1 MKTHRLPPGVWPVM
15 LTPFDIEG
23 RVDWIGYRSLIEFYL
38 GHGVAGLFATCL
50 SSEVQHLTADE
61 QVELAAEAVEVVA
74 DRVPVVAGA
83 VADTDAADLAEFVR
97 RIGGTGVDAV
107 VLGAG
112 TLCPVDADEA
122 AWRLAF
128 ERLMEVTPGIRL
140 GLYECPW
147 PNHRI
152 LSAETL
158 GWLAETGR
166 VFFHKDTSCNADA
179 LAAKLAAVRGTPLN
193 LYNAHTP
200 TLRTSLD
207 QGAAGYSGV
216 GANFAPELY
225 VRACADDP
233 ADPAVWDGLA
243 ALDRLIPPG
252 YPANAKALLAARD
265 VNIGSTC
272 RAGATVDPSNLAS
285 LKRWLASLTL
295 NDTPPQEVL
304 SVQGIAIT
312 P

>member
-15 LTPFDIEG
+15 LTPFDVDG
-23 RVDWIGYRSLIEFYL
+23 RVDWIGYRSLIKFYL

-61 QVELAAEAVEVVA
+61 QVALADRAVKITA
-74 DRVPVVAGA
+74 DRVPVVAGV
-83 VADTDAADLAEFVR
+83 VADVDPQELAER
-97 RIGGTGVDAV
+97 ARQLASTGVDGV
-107 VLGAG
+107 VFAAG
-112 TLCPVDADEA
+112 SLCPADADEP
-122 AWRLAF
+122 AWRSAF
-128 ERLMEVTPGIRL
+128 KRLMEATPGIRL

-200 TLRTSLD
+200 TLRASLD

-233 ADPAVWDGLA
+233 ADPAVWDGLE

-265 VNIGSTC
+265 VNIGPTC

-285 LKRWLASLTL
+285 LKRWLTSLTP
-295 NDTPPQEVL
+295 NDTPPREV
-304 SVQGIAIT
+304 SSAHGIAMT